1 MEDKARAVGN
11 IPSGLFIVCVKNQEQ
26 LDGYLASW
34 VQQVS
39 FDPLLIALAINPD
52 RPGYNSIVGGMNF
65 SINIVGDHDMNYMR
79 YFWSGYEP
87 GTNPFSEIETE
98 ISENKTI
105 SIKAAKSTIDCRFV
119 DKIRPGDHDIVIAEV
134 IASRVNNEQAKP
146 KIHLRKSGLDY

>member
-52 RPGYNSIVGGMNF
+52 RPGYDSIVGGTNF
-65 SINIVGDHDMNYMR
+65 SINIVGDHEMNYMR

-87 GTNPFSEIETE
+87 GTNPFADIETE
-98 ISENKTI
+98 ISENETI

-119 DKIRPGDHDIVIAEV
+119 DKIRPGDHDIIIAEV